1 MGLGGERG
9 SPRGR
14 GGAALGAEPP
24 EGSRC
29 LTCVYL
35 CEQTRP
41 GGGPP
46 RGSPHPRPC
55 VSSRPRGRVSSA
67 GPRPALSA
75 LAPAGRGR
83 PRASLPTWGRP
94 PADSPRG
101 RLGPRAGPGLGSG
114 GRQATQAG
122 AADAPGTRLQEA
134 PRPARPSRT
143 RTATGPSSVLHV
155 SPGNPAAGFRRR
167 PGRGFRGLCSSWKWG
182 GACLSSWGPSG
193 ARRLFLGWP
202 VLPGQ
207 LWPGCLRP
215 GASQGCRH
223 VPGRF
228 PGVVC
233 DGSGPPRARGPGW
246 QGSHPAQVGGVWVG
260 RGDASPAETVG
271 LCDAPICST
280 EKAQPSLHRLY
291 CWRSSQVGG
300 VLEPRC
306 PSPRPLP
313 AAQAAPLG
321 PPLGCFDSVLIF
333 CFF

>member
-1 MGLGGERG
+1 MA
-9 SPRGR
+9 RGR
-14 GGAALGAEPP
+14 GPGWDPAAARRPRLELRTLQALGSRRPP
-24 EGSRC
+24 
-29 LTCVYL
+29 
-35 CEQTRP
+35 
-41 GGGPP
+41 
-46 RGSPHPRPC
+46 PC
-55 VSSRPRGRVSSA
+55 S
-67 GPRPALSA
+67 
-75 LAPAGRGR
+75 
-83 PRASLPTWGRP
+83 SLPDTNGHW
-94 PADSPRG
+94 SK
-101 RLGPRAGPGLGSG
+101 L
-114 GRQATQAG
+114 
-122 AADAPGTRLQEA
+122 
-134 PRPARPSRT
+134 RPARVP
-143 RTATGPSSVLHV
+143 GEPCGGV
-155 SPGNPAAGFRRR
+155 SQAAGQRLRRSR
-167 PGRGFRGLCSSWKWG
+167 SSWKWG